1 MPKGQKPG
9 ASPNIFDVGRLAMGC
24 SRGQNQSL
32 AQRFLNNRLKI
43 TQNVVIEIGA
53 GVHIPTVRNE
63 SEYIAKEFKWISN

>member
-1 MPKGQKPG
+1 
-9 ASPNIFDVGRLAMGC
+9 MGC